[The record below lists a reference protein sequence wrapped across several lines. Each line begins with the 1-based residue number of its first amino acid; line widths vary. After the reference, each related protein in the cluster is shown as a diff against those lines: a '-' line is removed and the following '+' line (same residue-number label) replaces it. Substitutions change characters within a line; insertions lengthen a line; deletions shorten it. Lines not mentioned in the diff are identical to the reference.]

1 MKEHGRFSIA
11 GSVTR
16 KWANDKGTFARLG
29 LSVSDGQRK
38 RNVDVKAFAARVV
51 ASIARL
57 SDGDMVTVAGDVQSE
72 KLTDKTKQEVQV
84 DGRPVWM
91 PSLVAT
97 EIKLEAQQQQQPPPP
112 DDDFPGF

>member
-1 MKEHGRFSIA
+1 MKEHGRFSITGA
-11 GSVTR
+11 VTR
-16 KWANDKGTFARLG
+16 KYANDKGTFARLG

-38 RNVDVKAFAARVV
+38 RNVDVKAFAVRVV

-57 SDGDMVTVAGDVQSE
+57 SDGDIVSVAGDVKSE

-84 DGRPVWM
+84 DGRAVWV

-97 EIKLEAQQQQQPPPP
+97 EIKLEAQQQQQPPPA
-112 DDDFPGF
+112 DDFPF

>member
-11 GSVTR
+11 GAVTS
-16 KWANDKGTFARLG
+16 KFANDKGTFARIG
-29 LSVSDGQRK
+29 ICIPDGK
-38 RNVDVKAFAARVV
+38 RRRYVDVKAFAARVV

-57 SDGDMVTVAGDVQSE
+57 SDGDMVSVAGDVQSE

-84 DGRPVWM
+84 DGRAVWV

-112 DDDFPGF
+112 PDDFPF